1 MSRRLST
8 PLRIF
13 KNFAVR
19 FVGRILSIVISLVVM
34 AMLGRYL
41 GEAGYGDYA
50 FWYNLIFLLQ
60 LFGDLGLQVIVV
72 REIARDR
79 ENISTYFGDAIL
91 LKLMLSVV
99 FILGVGG
106 AAFFIIPEASVSVLL
121 VVSVAALFGSSQDIS
136 IWIFRGIEAMEYEA
150 LLMILSQIFWLA
162 CIWFFINNQ
171 FGLAWMIAAQMIA
184 NILRMTL
191 GISIVLAMGIK
202 PSFRFHWPR
211 FKLLLLAALPVG
223 VTLMVS
229 VLHSYTNIAL
239 LKWLARPEDI
249 SSFNVGMVVTSGFL
263 FLSITLTTSFF
274 PVFARYV
281 KEQDPRLPSFYT
293 QVSKYLVIISA
304 PVSIGLFLLA
314 HQVVELMF
322 KSGFTDSV
330 LALQV
335 LSVTLIFRF
344 FNRMY
349 RFVFPASD
357 SQMRSLRHEIAGIL
371 TNLTLAL
378 VLISKFQFLGACFAF
393 VGGESLLFLL
403 NYRFMAKLI
412 APLPFFKVVGRPL
425 AASAAMGVVV
435 WVLRDAHVA
444 VVLVAA
450 GVAYPAALF
459 LFRVLSVK
467 EMQFIREVARL
478 GKSIKK
484 EAKGTADNE

>member
-1 MSRRLST
+1 MSPRLST

-50 FWYNLIFLLQ
+50 FWYNLIFLMQ
-60 LFGDLGLQVIVV
+60 LFGDLGLQVIVT

-79 ENISTYFGDAIL
+79 ENVSTYFGDAII

-99 FILGVGG
+99 YIFGVGL
-106 AAFFIIPEASVSVLL
+106 AAFFLVPEASVPVLL

-136 IWIFRGIEAMEYEA
+136 IWIFRGIEAMEFEA
-150 LLMILSQIFWLA
+150 LLMILSQIFWLG
-162 CIWFFINNQ
+162 CVWLFIRNDL
-171 FGLAWMIAAQMIA
+171 GLAWMVAAQMIA
-184 NILRMTL
+184 NILRMTI
-191 GISIVLAMGIK
+191 GISIVLAKGIR

-211 FKLLLLAALPVG
+211 FKLLLFAALPVG

-274 PVFARYV
+274 PVFTRYV
-281 KEQDPRLPSFYT
+281 KEQDPRLPSFYA
-293 QVSKYLVIISA
+293 QISKYLVIISA
-304 PVSIGLFLLA
+304 PVSIGLVLLA
-314 HQVVELMF
+314 HQIVELMF

-330 LALQV
+330 LSLQI

-357 SQMRSLRHEIAGIL
+357 AQLRSLRHEIAGIV
-371 TNLTLAL
+371 TNLALAL
-378 VLISKFQFLGACFAF
+378 VLIPKYQFIGACLAF
-393 VGGESLLFLL
+393 VAGESMLFLL
-403 NYRFMAKLI
+403 NYIFMSRRI
-412 APLPFFKVVGRPL
+412 SPLPLMKVLGRPML
-425 AASAAMGVVV
+425 ASLAMGVVV
-435 WVLRDAHVA
+435 WFLREANIAIVLI
-444 VVLVAA
+444 AA
-450 GVAYPAALF
+450 GVTYVASLF

-467 EMQFIREVARL
+467 EIQFIKEVARM
-478 GKSIKK
+478 GKSMKK
-484 EAKGTADNE
+484 NRGPEVNG